1 MAAKK
6 EKIHFNQYFPTLW
19 QYAQSRGLNKG
30 EWMIKSGVG
39 RQRFTEFIWG
49 WTASKSGTKSD
60 KSARNLTASYF
71 LKLLSPLQI
80 TPEEVESMSGIKFT
94 KEQKYKLRLDA
105 WMRSQEKELEIAM
118 ANPEKWEL
126 CKSILKLDEK
136 PKD

>member
-6 EKIHFNQYFPTLW
+6 EEIHFNQYFPILW
-19 QYAQSRGLNKG
+19 QYAQSLGLNKG

-39 RQRFTEFIWG
+39 RQRFTEFMRS
-49 WTASKSGTKSD
+49 WTASGFGAKND
-60 KSARNLTASYF
+60 KSARNLTAPYF
-71 LKLLSPLQI
+71 LKLLSSLQI
-80 TPEEVESMSGIKFT
+80 TLEEVEIMSGIKFT